1 MDFQHILFYITK
13 SLGIAFVTTLQ
24 FIYAIIINMFFD
36 KYLFHDQKQQS
47 SLLYEFLYLC
57 FILGTLAIFSFF
69 GRKIIQQIPSPFHNF
84 NNFDHSKLKELKGT
98 SEITGFMLLTSG
110 IIANRVDNLR
120 KLYHIKV

>member
-1 MDFQHILFYITK
+1 MDLQHILFYITK

-57 FILGTLAIFSFF
+57 Y
-69 GRKIIQQIPSPFHNF
+69 
-84 NNFDHSKLKELKGT
+84 SK
-98 SEITGFMLLTSG
+98 
-110 IIANRVDNLR
+110 
-120 KLYHIKV
+120 